1 MNICLRDLPM
11 RKKSRLPSRVPTHAY
26 ADCEISGQQP
36 TQLYKEFPRVH
47 EVGHSKKNAAHMKGF
62 KVASQLSGKGNV
74 TLKCMCKYSSP
85 KEHLRLDRTYTPNH
99 GISCGFCD
107 ILGQAFERHS
117 GPPASWLPALSALFG
132 HPAPPVFS
140 PYCWVGFEGRFHG
153 QEK

>member
-1 MNICLRDLPM
+1 MFTPNNKASDWIQCQILNVKYTHITYRYINMN
-11 RKKSRLPSRVPTHAY
+11 
-26 ADCEISGQQP
+26 
-36 TQLYKEFPRVH
+36 
-47 EVGHSKKNAAHMKGF
+47 GF
-62 KVASQLSGKGNV
+62 KMASQLSVKGNV

-85 KEHLRLDRTYTPNH
+85 KEHLGLDRTYTPNH

-107 ILGQAFERHS
+107 IPGEAFERHS
-117 GPPASWLPALSALFG
+117 GPPASWFPALSALFG